1 MSQLEHYPVLHRE
14 VLNFF
19 KDIKK
24 GYIVDATIGGGGHSF
39 LILKKLPEVKI
50 IGIDKDEYAIQ
61 TADQK
66 LKQFK
71 GRYNLI
77 RSSFKNIDNILDQ
90 LGLQTVQ
97 GFLFDLGVSIFHLKT
112 ERGFSFQKDQP
123 LDMRMDRSQSLTA
136 YDVINKYS
144 KNLLEKIIFEY
155 GEEKFA
161 KRIVKN
167 IIEERKKNPIKT
179 TKQLA
184 DIVYRS
190 YPPPLR
196 RGRIHPATKTF
207 QAIRIEVNDEL
218 SEIKLGVSKGI
229 ERLEKGGII
238 QVISFHSLE
247 DRIVKNIF
255 REAKKLKKLEILTK
269 KPITPGMEEI
279 KENPPSRS
287 AKLRVGKRV

>member
-97 GFLFDLGVSIFHLKT
+97 GFLFDLGISIFHLKT

>member
-14 VLNFF
+14 VINFF
-19 KDIKK
+19 KSIKK
-24 GYIVDATIGGGGHSF
+24 GYIVDTTVGGGGHSF
-39 LILKKLPEVKI
+39 LILKNFPEVKI
-50 IGIDKDEYAIQ
+50 IGIDKDDYAIQ
-61 TADQK
+61 KADQK

-71 GRYNLI
+71 GRYTLI
-77 RSSFKNIDNILDQ
+77 KSSFKNIDSILDQ
-90 LGLQTVQ
+90 LGIHTAN

-136 YDVINKYS
+136 YEVVNRYP

-196 RGRIHPATKTF
+196 RSRIHPATKTF

-218 SEIKLGVSKGI
+218 SEIKQGVSKGI
-229 ERLEKGGII
+229 ERLEKDGII

-269 KPITPGMEEI
+269 KPITPGEEEI
-279 KENPPSRS
+279 RENPPSRS
-287 AKLRVGKRV
+287 AKLRVGKRI

>member
-1 MSQLEHYPVLHRE
+1 VSQLEHYPVLHRE

>member
-136 YDVINKYS
+136 YDVVNKYS